1 MPDLFS
7 GTVSPGPGWQAFAD
21 GASYLRYAVVM
32 LAATLSGAVLAF
44 HPAGRG
50 RPESMEDVELRKTLI
65 IYSVVGSLISII
77 CTVAPSMAF
86 VIFGIGGLLR
96 FRTDLA
102 SSKSTGHAIMG
113 TIVGLCWGLGLELVA
128 VMATVY
134 FFVLIAMLEMRK
146 VYELVVGGVKTSKMS
161 QSTQEYKKA
170 IERAGARVRGSSK
183 NFKKEQMS
191 FVFRLPRGTKIEDIQ
206 NAVAQ
211 ISEELRGTP
220 DWQD

>member
-134 FFVLIAMLEMRK
+134 
-146 VYELVVGGVKTSKMS
+146 
-161 QSTQEYKKA
+161 KKA